1 MNDLTKELLEDF
13 RLESRERID
22 RVEDGLLTLAGAAHP
37 ERQPLVLK
45 VRLELHTLKGNSGMM
60 GFDDLQALAHELE
73 DEIDRIDLDQPDL
86 GPFLTG
92 LDRMRTRV
100 EELAAPGPH
109 SDATDS
115 TETTITATES
125 GQSVR
130 DSVRVPADKLD
141 SLVDAVAESLIARN
155 RLTASVELGLELD
168 VTDDDYITSSVHTW
182 GQVQEALHSL
192 SKELEAIQEQT
203 LRLRMVPLSTLFG
216 KLKRLVHDEA
226 LKSGKEARLTTQGGE
241 TTVDKALADFAG
253 DALGHLVRNAVHH
266 GIETPKSRQRSGKS
280 PCGTIHLAAA
290 VVSGMVEIDLLDD
303 GAGIDHSALL
313 AAARRHG
320 LDAGDDEDLRSLVF
334 QTGISTR
341 TQTDLSAGRGVGL
354 AAVRNAA
361 HLLGG
366 SIDLASE
373 KDLGTHFRLR
383 LPTQASITQALL
395 VRVDSERYALPVMS
409 VVDTLALAGSSDGL
423 APSAGQMDW
432 RGRGL
437 DLLDLG
443 QGFGTSESRRR
454 HGHVVVV
461 AAEGSERGLIVDEIE
476 GIHQIVV
483 KQLDRL
489 VAGVQGISGSTIL
502 GDGRVVMILDA
513 ADLATLPLPEAQPS

>member
-22 RVEDGLLTLAGAAHP
+22 RVEDGLLTLAGVARP

-73 DEIDRIDLDQPDL
+73 DEIDRIDLEQPDL
-86 GPFLTG
+86 EPFLTG

-100 EELAAPGPH
+100 EELREPGPQPHASESAAAPK
-109 SDATDS
+109 
-115 TETTITATES
+115 TATAS
-125 GQSVR
+125 RRSAG
-130 DSVRVPADKLD
+130 DSVRVPGDKLD
-141 SLVDAVAESLIARN
+141 ALVDAVAETLIARN
-155 RLTASVELGLELD
+155 RLTSSVELGLELD
-168 VTDDDYITSSVHTW
+168 VSDDDYITSSVRTW
-182 GQVQEALHSL
+182 GQVQEALHAL

-216 KLKRLVHDEA
+216 KLKRIVHDEA
-226 LKSGKEARLTTQGGE
+226 LKSGKEARFTTQGGE

-253 DALGHLVRNAVHH
+253 DALGHLVRNAVIH
-266 GIETPKSRQRSGKS
+266 GIETPENRERAGKS

-303 GAGIDHSALL
+303 GAGIDHAALL
-313 AAARRHG
+313 RAARRQG
-320 LDAGDDEDLRSLVF
+320 LEAEDDEDLRSLVF
-334 QTGISTR
+334 HTGISTR
-341 TQTDLSAGRGVGL
+341 TQADLSAGRGVGL
-354 AAVRNAA
+354 AAVRSAA

-366 SIDLASE
+366 SIDLTSE

-383 LPTQASITQALL
+383 LPTQASITRALL
-395 VRVDSERYALPVMS
+395 VRVDNERYALPVMP
-409 VVDTLALAGSSDGL
+409 VLDTLALAGGANGP
-423 APSAGQMDW
+423 APAAGQMDW
-432 RGRGL
+432 RGRSL

-443 QGFGTSESRRR
+443 QSFGTSESRRR
-454 HGHVVVV
+454 HGYVVVV

-476 GIHQIVV
+476 GIQQIVV

-489 VAGVQGISGSTIL
+489 VTGVQGISGSTIL

-513 ADLATLPLPEAQPS
+513 ADLATLPLPLAHQ

>member
-1 MNDLTKELLEDF
+1 VNDLTKELLEDY

-22 RVEDGLLTLAGAAHP
+22 RVEDGLLTLAGVAP
-37 ERQPLVLK
+37 PQRQPLVLK
-45 VRLELHTLKGNSGMM
+45 IRLELHTLKGNSGMM

-73 DEIDRIDLDQPDL
+73 DDIERIDLDQPDL

-100 EELAAPGPH
+100 EELSEPGPRP
-109 SDATDS
+109 DASDS
-115 TETTITATES
+115 TETSIAAPES
-125 GQSVR
+125 GRSVH

-141 SLVDAVAESLIARN
+141 ALVDAVAETLIARN
-155 RLTASVELGLELD
+155 RLTSSVELGLGLE
-168 VTDDDYITSSVHTW
+168 VTDDDYIKSSDRTW
-182 GQVQEALHSL
+182 GQVEEALHSL

-216 KLKRLVHDEA
+216 KLKRIVHDEA

-253 DALGHLVRNAVHH
+253 DALGHLVRNAVNH
-266 GIETPKSRQRSGKS
+266 GIETPKDRQRSGKS
-280 PCGTIHLAAA
+280 SCGTIHLAAA

-313 AAARRHG
+313 AAAQRQG
-320 LDAGDDEDLRSLVF
+320 LEAGDAEDLRSLVF

-366 SIDLASE
+366 SIDLTSE
-373 KDLGTHFRLR
+373 KDLGTHFQLR
-383 LPTQASITQALL
+383 LPTQASITRALL
-395 VRVDSERYALPVMS
+395 VRVDSERYALPVMP
-409 VVDTLALAGSSDGL
+409 VIDTLALAGGSDEP

-432 RGRGL
+432 RGRSL

-443 QGFGTSESRRR
+443 QSFGTSENRRR
-454 HGHVVVV
+454 QGYVVVV
-461 AAEGSERGLIVDEIE
+461 ASEGSERGLIVDEIE

-513 ADLATLPLPEAQPS
+513 ADLATVSLPVAKPS

>member
-1 MNDLTKELLEDF
+1 VNDITKELLEDY
-13 RLESRERID
+13 RLESKERID
-22 RVEDGLLTLAGAAHP
+22 RVEDGLLSLAGVAPA

-45 VRLELHTLKGNSGMM
+45 ISLELHTLKGNSGMM

-73 DEIDRIDLDQPDL
+73 DEIERIDLDQPDL
-86 GPFLTG
+86 APFLTG
-92 LDRMRTRV
+92 LDRMRTRI
-100 EELAAPGPH
+100 EELGEPSPQPDA
-109 SDATDS
+109 SDADEVTTAATD
-115 TETTITATES
+115 
-125 GQSVR
+125 GGLSVR

-141 SLVDAVAESLIARN
+141 ALVDAVAETLIARN
-155 RLTASVELGLELD
+155 RLTSNIQLGLDLD
-168 VTDDDYITSSVHTW
+168 ATEDDYITSSVRTW

-216 KLKRLVHDEA
+216 KLKRIVHDEA
-226 LKSGKEARLTTQGGE
+226 IKSGKEARLTTQGGE

-253 DALGHLVRNAVHH
+253 DALGHLVRNAVNH
-266 GIETPKSRQRSGKS
+266 GIEKPKNRQRSGKS

-290 VVSGMVEIDLLDD
+290 VASGMVEIDLLDD

-320 LDAGDDEDLRSLVF
+320 LEAGDAEDLRSLVF
-334 QTGISTR
+334 RSGISTR

-366 SIDLASE
+366 SIDLTSE
-373 KDLGTHFRLR
+373 KDVGTHFRLR
-383 LPTQASITQALL
+383 LPTQASITRALL
-395 VRVDSERYALPVMS
+395 VRVDSERYALPVIP
-409 VVDTLALAGSSDGL
+409 VIDTLALAGG
-423 APSAGQMDW
+423 SAGPGPGAEQMDW
-432 RGRGL
+432 RGRSL

-443 QGFGTSESRRR
+443 QSFGTAESRRQ
-454 HGHVVVV
+454 HGYVVVV

-489 VAGVQGISGSTIL
+489 VAGVPGISGSTIL
-502 GDGRVVMILDA
+502 GDGHVVMILDA
-513 ADLATLPLPEAQPS
+513 ADLATLPLPVAQPS